1 MAAEKRKMTKQYRF
15 TDCTKD
21 YLTQFY
27 AILEDMIHNMECAQR
42 SDSVSHNF
50 IMQMIPHHQAAIA
63 MCQNVLLYTNNA
75 ELRCIAA
82 NIIAAQTRSIQN
94 MQSILNQCSCV
105 TNSCQDLNLYDRS
118 FKEVIRTMFHEMG
131 TAYSDNNIS
140 ANFTR
145 EMIPHHE
152 GAIGLCENAL
162 HYNICPGLAPILE
175 SIISSQA
182 KGIQE
187 MRQLLKC
194 ITE

>member
-1 MAAEKRKMTKQYRF
+1 MTRQYRF

-21 YLTQFY
+21 YLARFY
-27 AILEDMIHNMECAQR
+27 DILDEMIHNMECAQLNE
-42 SDSVSHNF
+42 SISHNF
-50 IMQMIPHHQAAIA
+50 IVQMIPHHRAAIE
-63 MCQNVLLYTNNA
+63 MCQNVLQYTNND
-75 ELRCIAA
+75 ELRCIAS

-105 TNSCQDLNLYDRS
+105 TNNCQDMNLYNRR
-118 FKEVIRTMFHEMG
+118 FKEVTRTMFHEMG
-131 TAYSDNNIS
+131 TAYSDNSIS
-140 ANFTR
+140 ANFIR

-175 SIISSQA
+175 SIISSQTR
-182 KGIQE
+182 GIQE